1 MLSGLHMKNI
11 SRHLTPAK
19 QSFFLFGPR
28 GTGKSMWVRERFAKA
43 LFLDFLSPETFRV
56 YSAYPERLREIIA
69 ANPDRTDI
77 VLDEIQKVPQI
88 LSVIHSLIEERKD
101 LRFIMTG
108 SSSRKIKKTG
118 ADLLGGRAVNVAMHP
133 FMASELGASF
143 SLESALETGLLPLVR
158 FAGEPSQTL
167 AGYLALYIKEE
178 VQAEA
183 LVRNIPA
190 FARFLE
196 AVSFSH
202 GSVLN
207 ISGVAR
213 ECAAERKTVEGYLK
227 ILEDLLLSFQVG
239 VFGKRAK
246 RKLVE
251 HSKFYFFDAGVFRS
265 IRPKGPLDQPQE
277 IDGGALEG
285 LVAQHLRAWI
295 DYRGKKNRLYYWRTP
310 KGLEVDFVVY
320 GEDGLFA
327 FEAKNTA
334 RIRPENLRALE
345 AFKKDYPEAECV
357 CLYRG
362 RERLKT
368 GNVLCL
374 PCGEFLQDVKPD
386 RLLL

>member
-1 MLSGLHMKNI
+1 MNI
-11 SRHLTPAK
+11 LARHLYPPK

-28 GTGKSMWVRERFAKA
+28 GTGKSLWVQRRFKNA
-43 LFLDFLSPETFRV
+43 LFLDFLSPETFRS
-56 YSAYPERLREIIA
+56 YSAYPERLRGVIA
-69 ANPDRTDI
+69 ANPGKTDI
-77 VLDEIQKVPQI
+77 VLDEIQKVPQV

-118 ADLLGGRAVNVAMHP
+118 ADLLGGRAANISMHP

-158 FAGEPSQTL
+158 FAAEPLQTL
-167 AGYLALYIKEE
+167 AGYLALYVKEE
-178 VQAEA
+178 VQSEA

-196 AVSFSH
+196 AASFSH
-202 GSVLN
+202 GSVLSV
-207 ISGVAR
+207 SGVAR

-246 RKLVE
+246 RKLVG

-265 IRPKGPLDQPQE
+265 IRPKGPLDRPQE

-295 DYRGKKNRLYYWRTP
+295 GYRGKENRLYYWRTP

-327 FEAKNTA
+327 FEVKNTA
-334 RIRPENLRALE
+334 RPRPEDLRALE
-345 AFKKDYPEAECV
+345 AFKRDYPEAECA

-362 RERLKT
+362 AERLKT

-374 PCGEFLQDVKPD
+374 PCGEFLSGMKPGNP
-386 RLLL
+386 LLHT